1 MSTAMRTNNKLNDED
16 RLVLNAL
23 KMKLLYILT
32 ILVSGVLVVK
42 ILEFFIRP

>member
-1 MSTAMRTNNKLNDED
+1 MRTNNKLNDED

>member
-1 MSTAMRTNNKLNDED
+1 MRKNNKLNDED
-16 RLVLNAL
+16 LLVINAL